1 MMTKVLQ
8 VSVISFVLLSTSN
21 FAVANEDVGKKTY
34 NQVCSAC
41 HDSGAAGAPELGD
54 KFAWK
59 SRIKKGKDAL
69 YSSALNGF
77 GGMPARGGMSSLTDA
92 QVKAVVN
99 YMIAKGS

>member
-1 MMTKVLQ
+1 MTTLLKVSLFA
-8 VSVISFVLLSTSN
+8 ITLTATSN
-21 FAVANEDVGKKTY
+21 MAFANNDAGKKTY

-69 YSSALNGF
+69 YSSV
-77 GGMPARGGMSSLTDA
+77 SSLTDA

>member
-1 MMTKVLQ
+1 MIKLLKTTLMVFLL
-8 VSVISFVLLSTSN
+8 SVITNSA
-21 FAVANEDVGKKTY
+21 FANNDVGKKTY
-34 NQVCSAC
+34 NRVCSAC

-59 SRIKKGKDAL
+59 SRIKKGKEAL

>member
-1 MMTKVLQ
+1 MTK
-8 VSVISFVLLSTSN
+8 FFTMTMLLFTLSLITSSA
-21 FAVANEDVGKKTY
+21 FANNDLGKKTY

-41 HDSGAAGAPELGD
+41 HDNGTAGAPELGD

-59 SRIKKGKDAL
+59 SRIKKGKEAL

>member
-1 MMTKVLQ
+1 MTKFLN
-8 VSVISFVLLSTSN
+8 ISLLAITLVATSN
-21 FAVANEDVGKKTY
+21 TAFANNEAGKKTY
-34 NQVCSAC
+34 SQVCSVC
-41 HDSGAAGAPELGD
+41 HDSGAVGAPELGD

-59 SRIKKGKDAL
+59 SRIAKGKDAL

-77 GGMPARGGMSSLTDA
+77 GGMPARGGMSSLTDE

>member
-1 MMTKVLQ
+1 MTNLLKISLFIAVLWI
-8 VSVISFVLLSTSN
+8 ISSN
-21 FAVANEDVGKKTY
+21 AFANNDAGKKTY
-34 NQVCSAC
+34 NRVCSAC
-41 HDSGAAGAPELGD
+41 HDNGTAGAPELGD

-59 SRIKKGKDAL
+59 SRIKKGKAAL

-77 GGMPARGGMSSLTDA
+77 GGMPARGGMSSLTDE